1 MQRRAQRLA
10 TALGLAACLL
20 AAFAAVW
27 LPNGRA
33 STEDRNH
40 DGRPDV
46 WRSYNANGQ
55 LVSVAFDTNFDGRS
69 DVNEFYDNGALIRR
83 ELDRDFNNQV
93 DLVQEFD
100 PATRQI
106 VRSISDVDA
115 DGVADVLLLF
125 QDGRPVYSKWAH
137 QHAHAALGA
146 LDATKSSAATDAGQR
161 PLGALSDP
169 FSGDL
174 AVKGTRP
181 AATAPDTLALSAA
194 SGLPQPTLPAVILA
208 AASSPVT
215 FDCSAVSAP
224 AAGPAYPRGP
234 PTLLVALS

>member
-1 MQRRAQRLA
+1 MRWRTQRL
-10 TALGLAACLL
+10 TIALSLAACLL
-20 AAFAAVW
+20 AAFATLW
-27 LPNGRA
+27 LPTGRA

-46 WRSYNANGQ
+46 WRSYDADGQ
-55 LVSVAFDTNFDGRS
+55 LVSIALDTNFDGRS

-83 ELDRDFNNQV
+83 EIDRDFNNQV

-106 VRSISDVDA
+106 VRSITDIDA

-137 QHAHAALGA
+137 RRALADPATFPSAESTVTVATGQA
-146 LDATKSSAATDAGQR
+146 LLVS
-161 PLGALSDP
+161 LSDP

-174 AVKGTRP
+174 AVKAARTPAPTR
-181 AATAPDTLALSAA
+181 DTFAVSPV
-194 SGLPQPTLPAVILA
+194 SGLPQRPQPAALLA
-208 AASSPVT
+208 AASCAET
-215 FDCSAVSAP
+215 FDGSAVSAP
-224 AAGPAYPRGP
+224 ATGPASPRGP
-234 PTLLVALS
+234 PTSLSQS